1 MLEKFFKLKENN
13 TNVRTEILAGF
24 TTFVTM
30 AYILFVNPSVL
41 SIGGM
46 DKNAVL
52 LATAIGSGLVTI
64 GMGLYANYPIA
75 LAPGLDLNAFYVY
88 TVILGM
94 GISWQ
99 VALGAIFISGI
110 VFVLL
115 TVSNVRQLIISALPL
130 SLKYAITVGIG
141 LFVVAIGLKLSGIM
155 TIKLSLLPDTVA
167 LLSANSGS
175 AIPKSFESLI
185 LMGDFKNLQ
194 VALSFFGLVV
204 TLILVA
210 KNIRG
215 ALIISVLITTI
226 ASVMTGYTTL
236 PANFSPVAIPDFS
249 RNAFFAL
256 DIMGALEY
264 GLFTLI
270 ITFTFVD
277 LFNTLGTLIG
287 VATKA
292 NIIDKDGNF
301 PRIEKAL
308 MVDAVGTSLGALL
321 GTSTITA
328 YLESVAGI
336 GAGGRTGLTSVVCG
350 LLFILSL
357 VFSPIFLLIPDVA
370 TAPVLI
376 VVGFFMVGVVCKID
390 FEDYSEALPAF
401 LTIIFM
407 PFTFSIVN
415 GICMGL
421 FFYPLIKV
429 LCGKRKE
436 VHWMMYI
443 LAVLVFLRTVYM

>member
-1 MLEKFFKLKENN
+1 MLEKIFKLQENN
-13 TNVRTEILAGF
+13 TNVRTEIIAGF
-24 TTFVTM
+24 TTFITM
-30 AYILFVNPSVL
+30 AYILFVNPSIL
-41 SIGGM
+41 SVGGM

-52 LATAIGSGLVTI
+52 LATAIGSGLTTI

-75 LAPGLDLNAFYVY
+75 LSAGLDLSSFYVY

-110 VFVLL
+110 IFILL
-115 TVSNVRQLIISALPL
+115 TVSKVRQLIISALPR
-130 SLKYAITVGIG
+130 SIKYAITVGIG
-141 LFVVAIGLKLSGIM
+141 LFIVAIGLKLSGM
-155 TIKLSLLPDTVA
+155 MVIKVSLLPETLDLLVA
-167 LLSANSGS
+167 NNGVGM
-175 AIPKSFESLI
+175 PKSSESLI
-185 LMGDFKNLQ
+185 LMGGFKNLQ
-194 VALSFFGLVV
+194 VALAFFGMVV
-204 TLILVA
+204 TAALVA
-210 KNIRG
+210 RKVQG
-215 ALIISVLITTI
+215 ALLISIIITTI
-226 ASVMTGYTTL
+226 ASIITGYTTL
-236 PANFSPVAIPDFS
+236 PANFSPIAIPDFS

-292 NIIDKDGNF
+292 QIIDKDGNF

-328 YLESVAGI
+328 YLESAAGI

-350 LLFILSL
+350 LLFLLALIFAP
-357 VFSPIFLLIPDVA
+357 VFLLIPDVA

-376 VVGFFMVGVVCKID
+376 LVGFFMMGTIVHID
-390 FEDYSEALPAF
+390 FEDYSEAIPAF
-401 LTIIFM
+401 MTIIFM
-407 PFTFSIVN
+407 PFTYSIIN

-429 LCGKRKE
+429 CCGKAKE
-436 VHWMMYI
+436 VHWMMYV
-443 LAVLVFLRTVYM
+443 LAALVVLRTIYI

>member
-1 MLEKFFKLKENN
+1 MLEKFFKLQENN
-13 TNVRTEILAGF
+13 TNVRTEFIAGF

-75 LAPGLDLNAFYVY
+75 LAPGVDLNAFYVY

-110 VFVLL
+110 IFILL
-115 TVSNVRQLIISALPL
+115 TVSNIRQLIICALPA

-141 LFVVAIGLKLSGIM
+141 LFIVAIGLKLSGIM
-155 TIKLSLLPDTVA
+155 TIKLSLLPETIAVIT
-167 LLSANSGS
+167 ANAGSGF
-175 AIPKSFESLI
+175 PKSFESLI

-194 VALSFFGLVV
+194 VALSFIGLAITVA
-204 TLILVA
+204 LVA
-210 KNIRG
+210 RKTQG
-215 ALIISVLITTI
+215 ALLISVLLTTTL
-226 ASVMTGYTTL
+226 SVLTGYSTL
-236 PANFSPVAIPDFS
+236 PENFSPIAIPDFS
-249 RNAFFAL
+249 RNAFFEL
-256 DIMGALEY
+256 DILGALEY

-292 NIIDKDGNF
+292 NIVDQDGNF

-308 MVDAVGTSLGALL
+308 MVDAVGTSFGALL

-350 LLFILSL
+350 LFFLLSL
-357 VFSPIFLLIPDVA
+357 VFAPVFLMIPDVA
-370 TAPVLI
+370 TAPVLV
-376 VVGFFMVGVVCKID
+376 VVGFFMMGSIVKID

-401 LTIIFM
+401 LTIVFM
-407 PFTFSIVN
+407 PFTYSIVN
-415 GICMGL
+415 GICIGL
-421 FFYPLIKV
+421 FFYPLIKM

-443 LAVLVFLRTVYM
+443 LAALVVLRTLYT